1 VTGFFANL
9 QFQAPWVLILLP
21 LPSFLAFLS
30 RRLEAT
36 EPRLSLPRTA
46 VVRNFPRTI
55 RARFQRL
62 PLWLSSIALTLLVAA
77 LARPQR
83 GIGRDQL
90 TTEGV
95 DIVIALDVSGSM
107 AAQDFPPD
115 NRLAVA
121 KAVVADF
128 IKKRSRDRI
137 GLVIFAGRAIT
148 QSPATTD
155 QALLLRQLEDVALD
169 RLPDGTAIG
178 SGLATALSRL
188 NKSEAKSKLVVL
200 VTDGANNSGEV
211 DPATATDIAKAMQ
224 VKIYTVGV
232 GKGGIAP
239 VPVRARDPFTGQI
252 VSRTVNM
259 EVPIDEDLL
268 KQIAERTGGAFF
280 SATDETSFRD
290 IFSRI
295 DALETSRIK
304 SVSFRRFDELFPPFL
319 NAAAALLLLSALLWS
334 RGFRVNPA

>member
-1 VTGFFANL
+1 MPFSAL
-9 QFQAPWVLILLP
+9 QFQAPWLLLLAPLP
-21 LPSFLAFLS
+21 LLLTLLS
-30 RRLEAT
+30 RRLELLQPTLAI
-36 EPRLSLPRTA
+36 PRAALARDVPRTL
-46 VVRNFPRTI
+46 
-55 RARFQRL
+55 RARFRFL
-62 PLWLSSIALTLLVAA
+62 PQWLATAALTLIIIA
-77 LARPQR
+77 LARPQK
-83 GIGRDQL
+83 GLGRDQL

-95 DIVIALDVSGSM
+95 DIVVALDVSGSM
-107 AAQDFPPD
+107 AAQDFQPD

-121 KAVVADF
+121 KSVVADF
-128 IKKRSRDRI
+128 IRRRTRDRV

-188 NKSEAKSKLVVL
+188 SKSESKTKVVVL
-200 VTDGANNSGEV
+200 VTDGANNSGEI
-211 DPATATDIAKAMQ
+211 DPDTATDIARAME
-224 VKIYTVGV
+224 VRIYTVGV

-239 VPVRARDPFTGQI
+239 IPVRAQDPFTGRI

-268 KQIAERTGGAFF
+268 KRIAERTGGAFF
-280 SATDETSFRD
+280 SATNESSFRD

-295 DALETSRIK
+295 DALETSRLK
-304 SVSFRRFDELFPPFL
+304 SISFRRFQELFPPFL
-319 NAAAALLLLSALLWS
+319 NAAVALLVLAAFLWT
-334 RGFRVNPA
+334 RGLRVLPA

>member
-1 VTGFFANL
+1 MTFSAL
-9 QFQAPWVLILLP
+9 QFQAPWMLILLP
-21 LPSFLAFLS
+21 LPLLLAFLS
-30 RRLEAT
+30 RRLEALQPALT
-36 EPRLSLPRTA
+36 LPRASMARGLPRT
-46 VVRNFPRTI
+46 FRT
-55 RARFQRL
+55 RFRSL
-62 PLWLSSIALTLLVAA
+62 PLGLATIALSLIVIA
-77 LARPQR
+77 LARPQK
-83 GIGRDQL
+83 GLGRDQL

-95 DIVIALDVSGSM
+95 DIVVALDVSGSM
-107 AAQDFPPD
+107 AAMDFQPD

-121 KAVVADF
+121 KSVVADF
-128 IKKRSRDRI
+128 IRKRTRDRV

-188 NKSEAKSKLVVL
+188 SKSESKTKVVVL
-200 VTDGANNSGEV
+200 VTDGANNSGEI
-211 DPATATDIAKAMQ
+211 DPDTATDIAKAME

-239 VPVRARDPFTGQI
+239 IPVRAQDPFTGRI
-252 VSRTVNM
+252 VQRTVNM

-268 KQIAERTGGAFF
+268 KRIAERTGGAFF
-280 SATDETSFRD
+280 SATNESSFRD

-295 DALETSRIK
+295 DALETSRLK
-304 SVSFRRFDELFPPFL
+304 SVSFRRFQELFPPFL
-319 NAAAALLLLSALLWS
+319 TAAAALLLLAGFLWA
-334 RGFRVNPA
+334 GGLRVLPA

>member
-1 VTGFFANL
+1 
-9 QFQAPWVLILLP
+9 
-21 LPSFLAFLS
+21 
-30 RRLEAT
+30 
-36 EPRLSLPRTA
+36 
-46 VVRNFPRTI
+46 
-55 RARFQRL
+55 
-62 PLWLSSIALTLLVAA
+62 
-77 LARPQR
+77 
-83 GIGRDQL
+83 
-90 TTEGV
+90 
-95 DIVIALDVSGSM
+95 
-107 AAQDFPPD
+107 
-115 NRLAVA
+115 VA
-121 KAVVADF
+121 KSVVADF
-128 IKKRSRDRI
+128 IRKRTRDRL

-188 NKSEAKSKLVVL
+188 SKSESKTKVVVL

-211 DPATATDIAKAMQ
+211 DPDTATDIATAME

-239 VPVRARDPFTGQI
+239 VPVRAQDPYTGRI

-259 EVPIDEDLL
+259 EVPIDLDLL
-268 KQIAERTGGAFF
+268 KRIAERTGGAFF

-295 DALETSRIK
+295 DALETTRLK
-304 SVSFRRFDELFPPFL
+304 SVSFRRFQELFPQILGVAF
-319 NAAAALLLLSALLWS
+319 ALLFLSAFLWA
-334 RGFRVNPA
+334 RGLRVLPV

>member
-1 VTGFFANL
+1 VISLSAI
-9 QFQAPWVLILLP
+9 QFQAPWLLLLLP
-21 LPSFLAFLS
+21 LPLLLAFLS
-30 RRLEAT
+30 RRLERLRPAVHL
-36 EPRLSLPRTA
+36 PRASVARTLPRSLRTRFRSLPM
-46 VVRNFPRTI
+46 
-55 RARFQRL
+55 
-62 PLWLSSIALTLLVAA
+62 WLATVALTLLVVA

-83 GIGRDQL
+83 GLGRDQL

-95 DIVIALDVSGSM
+95 DIVVAMDVSGSM
-107 AAQDFPPD
+107 AAQDFQPD

-121 KAVVADF
+121 KSVVADF
-128 IKKRSRDRI
+128 IRKRTRDRV

-188 NKSEAKSKLVVL
+188 SKSESKTKVVVL
-200 VTDGANNSGEV
+200 VTDGANNSGEI
-211 DPATATDIAKAMQ
+211 DPDTATDIAKAME

-239 VPVRARDPFTGQI
+239 IPVRAQDPFTGRVI
-252 VSRTVNM
+252 TRTVQM

-268 KQIAERTGGAFF
+268 KRIAERTGGAFF
-280 SATDETSFRD
+280 SATNESSFRD

-295 DALETSRIK
+295 DALETSRLK
-304 SVSFRRFDELFPPFL
+304 SVSFRRFQELFPPFL
-319 NAAAALLLLSALLWS
+319 TAAALLFLLAGFFWA
-334 RGFRVNPA
+334 RGLRVLPA

>member
-1 VTGFFANL
+1 MSLLGF
-9 QFQAPWVLILLP
+9 QFQAPWVLLLLP
-21 LPSFLAFLS
+21 VPLLLAWFS
-30 RRLEAT
+30 RRMET
-36 EPRLSLPRTA
+36 VEPTLRLPRTSVA
-46 VVRNFPRTI
+46 RNLPQTM
-55 RARFQRL
+55 RARLRSL
-62 PLWLSSIALTLLVAA
+62 PLWLTTLALTLIVIA
-77 LARPQR
+77 LARPQK
-83 GIGRDQL
+83 GLGRDQM

-95 DIVIALDVSGSM
+95 DIVISLDVSGSM
-107 AAQDFPPD
+107 AAQDFQPD

-121 KAVVADF
+121 KSVVADF
-128 IKKRSRDRI
+128 IRRRTRDRL

-188 NKSEAKSKLVVL
+188 SKSESKTKVVVL
-200 VTDGANNSGEV
+200 VTDGANNSGEI
-211 DPATATDIAKAMQ
+211 DPDTATDIAKAME

-232 GKGGIAP
+232 GKGGVAP
-239 VPVRARDPFTGQI
+239 VPVRAQDPFTGRI

-268 KQIAERTGGAFF
+268 KRIAERTGGAFF

-295 DALETSRIK
+295 DALETTRLK
-304 SVSFRRFDELFPPFL
+304 SVSFRRYQELFPPFL
-319 NAAAALLLLSALLWS
+319 QAAAALLLCAAFLWT
-334 RGFRVNPA
+334 RGLRVLPV

>member
-1 VTGFFANL
+1 MV
-9 QFQAPWVLILLP
+9 I
-21 LPSFLAFLS
+21 
-30 RRLEAT
+30 
-36 EPRLSLPRTA
+36 
-46 VVRNFPRTI
+46 
-55 RARFQRL
+55 
-62 PLWLSSIALTLLVAA
+62 A

-83 GIGRDQL
+83 GLGRDQM

-107 AAQDFPPD
+107 AAEDFQPD

-121 KAVVADF
+121 KSVVADF
-128 IKKRSRDRI
+128 IRRRTRDRL

-188 NKSEAKSKLVVL
+188 SKSESKTKLVVL
-200 VTDGANNSGEV
+200 VTDGANNSGEI
-211 DPATATDIAKAMQ
+211 DPDTATDIAKAMEI
-224 VKIYTVGV
+224 KIYTVGV

-239 VPVRARDPFTGQI
+239 IPVRAQDPFTGRI

-268 KQIAERTGGAFF
+268 KRIAERTGGAFF
-280 SATDETSFRD
+280 SATDESSLRD
-290 IFSRI
+290 IFGRI
-295 DALETSRIK
+295 DALETTRLK
-304 SVSFRRFDELFPPFL
+304 SLSFRRYQELFAPFL
-319 NAAAALLLLSALLWS
+319 NAALALMLLAGFLWT
-334 RGFRVNPA
+334 RGLRVLPV

>member
-1 VTGFFANL
+1 MSFSSTL
-9 QFQAPWVLILLP
+9 QFQAPWLLLLVPLP
-21 LPSFLAFLS
+21 LVLTLLS
-30 RRLEAT
+30 MRLEVHQPT
-36 EPRLSLPRTA
+36 LS
-46 VVRNFPRTI
+46 FPR
-55 RARFQRL
+55 AAASGRL
-62 PLWLSSIALTLLVAA
+62 PKNLRTRLRSMPAWLCTVALTLMVIA

-83 GIGRDQL
+83 GLGRDQL

-95 DIVIALDVSGSM
+95 DIVVALDVSGSM
-107 AAQDFPPD
+107 AAQDFQPD

-121 KAVVADF
+121 KSVVADF
-128 IKKRSRDRI
+128 IKKRTRDRL

-188 NKSEAKSKLVVL
+188 SKSESKTKLVVL
-200 VTDGANNSGEV
+200 VTDGANNSGEI
-211 DPATATDIAKAMQ
+211 DPATATDIAKAME

-239 VPVRARDPFTGQI
+239 IPVRARDPFTGQV

-259 EVPIDEDLL
+259 EVPIDEELL

-280 SATDETSFRD
+280 SATNEASFRD
-290 IFSRI
+290 IFARI
-295 DALETSRIK
+295 DALETTRLK
-304 SVSFRRFDELFPPFL
+304 SVSFRRYQELFPPFL
-319 NAAAALLLLSALLWS
+319 AAAVSLFSLAALLWS
-334 RGFRVNPA
+334 RGFRVLPA

>member
-1 VTGFFANL
+1 MSLVAL
-9 QFQAPWVLILLP
+9 QFQAPWMLILLP
-21 LPSFLAFLS
+21 LPLLLALLL
-30 RRLEAT
+30 RRLETLQPA
-36 EPRLSLPRTA
+36 LSLPRA
-46 VVRNFPRTI
+46 SMARGLPRTF
-55 RARFQRL
+55 RTRFRSL
-62 PLWLSSIALTLLVAA
+62 PMWLATLALSLIVIA
-77 LARPQR
+77 LARPQK
-83 GIGRDQL
+83 GLGRDQL

-95 DIVIALDVSGSM
+95 DIVVALDVSGSM
-107 AAQDFPPD
+107 AALDFQPD

-121 KAVVADF
+121 KSVVGDF
-128 IKKRSRDRI
+128 IRKRTRDRV

-155 QALLLRQLEDVALD
+155 QALLLRQLEDVSLD

-188 NKSEAKSKLVVL
+188 SKSESKTKVVVL
-200 VTDGANNSGEV
+200 VTDGANNSGEI
-211 DPATATDIAKAMQ
+211 DPDTATDIAKAME

-239 VPVRARDPFTGQI
+239 IPVRAQDPFTGRI

-268 KQIAERTGGAFF
+268 KRIAERTGGAFF
-280 SATDETSFRD
+280 SATDASSFRD

-295 DALETSRIK
+295 DALETSRLK
-304 SVSFRRFDELFPPFL
+304 SVSFRRFQELFPPFL
-319 NAAAALLLLSALLWS
+319 TAATVLLALAGLLWA
-334 RGFRVNPA
+334 RGLRVLPA

>member
-1 VTGFFANL
+1 MTFSAL
-9 QFQAPWVLILLP
+9 QFQAPWMLILLP
-21 LPSFLAFLS
+21 LPLLLAFLS
-30 RRLEAT
+30 RRLEALQPALT
-36 EPRLSLPRTA
+36 LPRASMARGLPRT
-46 VVRNFPRTI
+46 FRT
-55 RARFQRL
+55 RFRSL
-62 PLWLSSIALTLLVAA
+62 PLGLATIALSLIVIA
-77 LARPQR
+77 LARPQK
-83 GIGRDQL
+83 GLGRDQL

-95 DIVIALDVSGSM
+95 DIVVALDVSGSM
-107 AAQDFPPD
+107 AAMDFQPD

-121 KAVVADF
+121 KSVVADF
-128 IKKRSRDRI
+128 IRKRTRDRV

-188 NKSEAKSKLVVL
+188 SKSESKTKVVVL
-200 VTDGANNSGEV
+200 VTDGANNSGEI
-211 DPATATDIAKAMQ
+211 DPDTATDIAKAME

-239 VPVRARDPFTGQI
+239 IPVRAQDPFTGRI
-252 VSRTVNM
+252 VQRTVNM

-268 KQIAERTGGAFF
+268 KRIAERTGGAFF
-280 SATDETSFRD
+280 SATNESSFRD

-295 DALETSRIK
+295 DALETSRLK
-304 SVSFRRFDELFPPFL
+304 SVSFRRFQELFPPFL
-319 NAAAALLLLSALLWS
+319 TAAAALLLLAGFLWA
-334 RGFRVNPA
+334 RGLRVLPA

>member
-1 VTGFFANL
+1 MSFAGL
-9 QFQAPWVLILLP
+9 QFQAPWFLILLP
-21 LPSFLAFLS
+21 LLLLLAFFVGRMERFAPTL
-30 RRLEAT
+30 
-36 EPRLSLPRTA
+36 
-46 VVRNFPRTI
+46 NFPRVSFAGNFRPGLRTRL
-55 RARFQRL
+55 RAL
-62 PLWLSSIALTLLVAA
+62 PLWLAALALTLMVIA
-77 LARPQR
+77 LARPQK
-83 GIGRDQL
+83 GLGRDQM

-107 AAQDFPPD
+107 AAEDFQPD

-121 KAVVADF
+121 KSVVADF
-128 IKKRSRDRI
+128 IRRRTRDRL

-188 NKSEAKSKLVVL
+188 SKSESKTKLVVL
-200 VTDGANNSGEV
+200 VTDGANNSGEI
-211 DPATATDIAKAMQ
+211 DPDTATDIAKAMEI
-224 VKIYTVGV
+224 KIYTVGV

-239 VPVRARDPFTGQI
+239 IPVRAEDPFTGRI

-268 KQIAERTGGAFF
+268 KRIAERTGGAFF
-280 SATDETSFRD
+280 SATDETSLRD
-290 IFSRI
+290 IFGRI
-295 DALETSRIK
+295 DALETTRLK
-304 SVSFRRFDELFPPFL
+304 SISFRRYQELFPPFL
-319 NAAAALLLLSALLWS
+319 NAALALLLLAGFLWT
-334 RGFRVNPA
+334 RGLRVLPV